1 MNVSFTGINNIYI
14 GKKKYSK
21 FGTYLG
27 IDNEIKHG
35 NKLYTEIK
43 LKCNLTNDEKGNDLD
58 DFKKTL
64 SRCRPCYQYNCID
77 KNNPNKFELHL
88 KRFDTKDDVFA
99 LSNSNFDINN
109 YEIML
114 DEKQI
119 LPLLDYIAKVTKKLS
134 QSKNLTDNQKQ
145 VMSFVNKS
153 IAKEAEEFIENYY

>member
-27 IDNEIKHG
+27 IDNEIRQG

-43 LKCNLTNDEKGNDLD
+43 LKCNLTNDKYGNDLD
-58 DFKKTL
+58 DFQKTL
-64 SRCRPCYQYNCID
+64 SRCRPCYKYNCID

-88 KRFDTKDDVFA
+88 KRSDVKDDVLA
-99 LSNSNFDINN
+99 ISHSNFDVNN

-119 LPLLDYIAKVTKKLS
+119 LPLIDYIAKITKKLS
-134 QSKNLTDNQKQ
+134 KSKNLTDNQKQ
-145 VMSFVNKS
+145 VMDFVNKS